1 MEQMELKIPVTLEQV
16 QLGAI
21 AAANIAAAYYRIV
34 TGTDPEKDNSFI
46 DAVELAVGEACTNS
60 VKHCTITHP
69 EDCRITVCFELSD
82 HQLIVMIKDS
92 NAPYDFDKV
101 EQPDFDAIPESGYG
115 LYIIKQTMDE
125 VHYLHQDGQN
135 ILILKKSVVTGK

>member
-1 MEQMELKIPVTLEQV
+1 MEQIELKIPATLEQV

-34 TGTDPEKDNSFI
+34 TGTDPEKDNVYI

-60 VKHCTITHP
+60 VKHCTKPYP
-69 EDCRITVCFELSD
+69 EDCRITVCFELYD
-82 HQLIVMIKDS
+82 GQLIVMIKDY

-101 EQPDFDAIPESGYG
+101 LPPDFDAAPESGYG

-135 ILILKKSVVTGK
+135 ILTIKKSIVAGE